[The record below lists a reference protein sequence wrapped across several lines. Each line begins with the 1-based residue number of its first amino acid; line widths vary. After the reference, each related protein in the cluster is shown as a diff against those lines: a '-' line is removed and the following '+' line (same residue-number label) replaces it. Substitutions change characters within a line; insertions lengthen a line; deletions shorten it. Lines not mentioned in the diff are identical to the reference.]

1 MKRTLT
7 IVMLLLGAVLTAYA
21 QHQVTG
27 RVTDRNGEPLIGVGV
42 TVSDSPT
49 PIGTTTDKEG
59 RYSLSVSPDAVL
71 QFSSLGYR
79 TVEVPVNG
87 RGGYQHN
94 S

>member
-59 RYSLSVSPDAVL
+59 RYSLSVSPESVL
-71 QFSSLGYR
+71 QFTSLGYR
-79 TVEVPVNG
+79 TVTVPVNN
-87 RGGYQHN
+87 RGGL
-94 S
+94 SI